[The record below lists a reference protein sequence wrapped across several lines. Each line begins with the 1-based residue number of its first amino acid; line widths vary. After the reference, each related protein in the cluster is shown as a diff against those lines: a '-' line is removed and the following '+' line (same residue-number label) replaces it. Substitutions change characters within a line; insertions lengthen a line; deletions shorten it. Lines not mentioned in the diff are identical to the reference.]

1 MVQDSVPLSFTFAL
15 VFSFLENTSDPKI
28 LASIIHSAEASVTL
42 QKKKQLSSPSPPF
55 SIAESSLVVI
65 KQIK

>member
-28 LASIIHSAEASVTL
+28 LASIIHSAEAS
-42 QKKKQLSSPSPPF
+42 SPSPPF
-55 SIAESSLVVI
+55 CMAESSLVVI